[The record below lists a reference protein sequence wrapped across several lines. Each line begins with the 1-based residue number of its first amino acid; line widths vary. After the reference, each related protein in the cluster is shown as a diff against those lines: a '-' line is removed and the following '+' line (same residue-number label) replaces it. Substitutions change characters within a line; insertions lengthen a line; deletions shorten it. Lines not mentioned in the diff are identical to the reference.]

1 MCPVLCGIPNPVQ
14 HDWDVVTYV
23 NAHTDTYT
31 AAALA
36 LRAPRQPGRTVQ
48 RRDGPKA
55 VVYVTRLRN
64 GTVRIRFRDFIAVAA
79 ASAALR
85 P

>member
-1 MCPVLCGIPNPVQ
+1 MRIPNPVQ

-23 NAHTDTYT
+23 NAHTDPYT
-31 AAALA
+31 TAALA
-36 LRAPRQPGRTVQ
+36 LRAPRQHGKTMQ

-64 GTVRIRFRDFIAVAA
+64 GKVRVRFRDYISVAA

-85 P
+85 R